1 MSETITS
8 FEDLLYQIQNYSDAE
23 MNYYPRISYISPP
36 KDSLIV
42 NIDLNARAIVDA
54 PDFLSVQHDHNAEI
68 VYFKCARYFE
78 NMDLANC
85 VCIIQYQNAEHK
97 NEQGNT
103 VRDSGLFWV
112 PCYGICEDDVDP
124 DNPAIS
130 TPMLLIPWSI
140 GGLATKYPGKIKYT
154 VRFYKLSQQ
163 KDFLF
168 NLSVSPASGEIKFG
182 MDIKYTDLE
191 NYKIPEDAITQ
202 IYNDISEAIHQ
213 ASVYWVDV

>member
-42 NIDLNARAIVDA
+42 DIDLNKRAITNA
-54 PDFLSVQHDHNAEI
+54 PDFLSVQYDHNAEI
-68 VYFKCARYFE
+68 VYFRCARYFE

-85 VCIIQYQNAEHK
+85 VCIIQYQNAEHQ
-97 NEQGNT
+97 NEQNKT

-112 PCYGICEDDVDP
+112 PCYGICEDDIDP
-124 DNPAIS
+124 DNPAIV

-140 GGLATKYPGKIKYT
+140 GGLATKYSGKIKYT
-154 VRFYKLSQQ
+154 VRFYKLNQQ
-163 KDFLF
+163 KEYLF
-168 NLSVSPASGEIKFG
+168 NLSVSPASGEVKYG
-182 MDIKYTDLE
+182 MDIQYTDLE
-191 NYKIPEDAITQ
+191 NYKIPEDTIAQ
-202 IYNDISEAIHQ
+202 IYSDLTEAIHQ

>member
-1 MSETITS
+1 
-8 FEDLLYQIQNYSDAE
+8 
-23 MNYYPRISYISPP
+23 
-36 KDSLIV
+36 
-42 NIDLNARAIVDA
+42 
-54 PDFLSVQHDHNAEI
+54 
-68 VYFKCARYFE
+68 
-78 NMDLANC
+78 MDLANC

-154 VRFYKLSQQ
+154 VRFYKLS
-163 KDFLF
+163 
-168 NLSVSPASGEIKFG
+168 
-182 MDIKYTDLE
+182 
-191 NYKIPEDAITQ
+191 
-202 IYNDISEAIHQ
+202 
-213 ASVYWVDV
+213 